1 MRVKRHE
8 RWETDRRV
16 KRREMGDRRG
26 KMEDG
31 RRKAG
36 DSIDRGWEMRD
47 RRWTTYSK
55 AGDIGILFL
64 FFYID
69 ERFKQS
75 TDQRTKILV
84 NDNC

>member
-55 AGDIGILFL
+55 AGERYRNFVFVFL
-64 FFYID
+64 H
-69 ERFKQS
+69 
-75 TDQRTKILV
+75 
-84 NDNC
+84 